1 MKLGKY
7 ILGLALIAAGLTSC
21 DQENVGA
28 IYEPQVANVSFMS
41 AQQSTLTKANNIT
54 VPVAVSRATT
64 KGTASYAV
72 TISDADPGVTL
83 KDNNVTFAD
92 GEGMAY
98 VNVDFANM
106 GPGQTYSCVLNL
118 SSEAVAT
125 ANPDFGAQVKSTSVS
140 VMCDFDWEELGN
152 GFYSSPEWWEE
163 EFYVPITH
171 AKGSNIY
178 SMIGLFQ
185 DGYDIQFTIE
195 NDNKVYVDPQPSW
208 YHSSYG
214 DIYLVGDAN
223 DTADG
228 YAGTYDPA
236 SKKVTF
242 ILYHYVPGVGGFG
255 TFVDTLT
262 MP

>member
-7 ILGLALIAAGLTSC
+7 ILGLALVAAGLTSC
-21 DQENVGA
+21 DTDNVGA
-28 IYEPQVANVSFMS
+28 IYEPKVANVSFIT
-41 AQQSTLTKANNIT
+41 AEQSTLTKSNNIT
-54 VPVAVSRATT
+54 VPVAVSRAMTN
-64 KGTASYAV
+64 GSASYTI
-72 TISDADPGVTL
+72 TISDADEGISL

-106 GPGQTYSCVLNL
+106 GPGETYECTLNL
-118 SSEAVAT
+118 SSDAIGT
-125 ANPDFGAQVKSTSVS
+125 ANKEFGEQITSTKVS

-178 SMIGLFQ
+178 RMIGLFQ
-185 DGYDIQFTIE
+185 EGYDVQFTIE
-195 NDNKVYVDPQPSW
+195 ADNKVYVASQPSW

-236 SKKVTF
+236 TKKVTF

-255 TFVDTLT
+255 TYVDTLT

>member
-21 DQENVGA
+21 DQENIGA
-28 IYEPQVANVSFMS
+28 IYEPTKANVSFIVGEQNATTEES
-41 AQQSTLTKANNIT
+41 NLT
-54 VPVAVSRATT
+54 VPVAIGRAITD
-64 KGTASYAV
+64 GSYTANV
-72 TISDADPGVTL
+72 TITDATEGVTL
-83 KDNNVTFAD
+83 KSNQVTFAP

-98 VNVDFANM
+98 AIVEIANM
-106 GPGQTYSCVLNL
+106 QKGTNYSCTLNL
-118 SSEAVAT
+118 SDAEKQT
-125 ANPDFGAQVKSTSVS
+125 ANTDFGTQLTTTKVN
-140 VMCDFDWEELGN
+140 VMCDYNWINMGN

-163 EFYVPITH
+163 EFDVPIQH
-171 AKGSNIY
+171 AEGTNIY
-178 SMIGLFQ
+178 RMIGLFQ
-185 DGYDIQFTIE
+185 SGYDIQFTIE
-195 NDNKVYVDPQPSW
+195 GDKVYVTPQPSW

-223 DTADG
+223 DNADG
-228 YAGTYDPA
+228 YAGPYDA
-236 SKKVTF
+236 ATKTVTF